1 MFERKTRK
9 RSPKKSLRKTN
20 KKSSKRSP
28 KKVVRQNKSI
38 RKLGGDSVTSI
49 NQNTVN
55 EYRQIVFKLQE
66 NDEIT
71 EKEAS
76 LEALFYKIVLAFAMN
91 VPKDPTLE
99 FVKTYEKYYQNDK
112 HIMIRLDDM
121 KKRFEE
127 YSKNYVI
134 SEGLKNDFLEVSK
147 RLTSNDEFTE
157 TEKDFYKIIINLA
170 KLFQQKTNDE
180 FKKRYKIYFP
190 EDKDFL
196 GKMQKRFEKYL
207 ELNPRL

>member
-1 MFERKTRK
+1 M
-9 RSPKKSLRKTN
+9 
-20 KKSSKRSP
+20 
-28 KKVVRQNKSI
+28 RQNKSI

-134 SEGLKNDFLEVSK
+134 SEGLKKDFLEVSK